1 MKKQILMIG
10 TLLVMVLLS
19 VGSIVAQDS
28 GKMKKEMMP
37 EMEAMMKSPHHSV
50 MMAYKQNLLTFSK
63 ALRDMSKDSKL
74 EDVDLARNAFAEI
87 KRSMEKMD
95 EVHQLHMKMMKPEM
109 MTMMKPMQAKMQ
121 AENMLVKE
129 HITALEKALAVATPN
144 ATDVHNHAA
153 ELVMQLEKSDMPDKK
168 KAMTDKKMKM

>member
-10 TLLVMVLLS
+10 MLSAMVLLS
-19 VGSIVAQDS
+19 VGSIFAQTG

-37 EMEAMMKSPHHSV
+37 DPEAMMKSPHHSV
-50 MMAYKQNLLTFSK
+50 MMAYKHNLLTFSK
-63 ALRDMSKDSKL
+63 ALRDMSKDGKL

-129 HITALEKALAVATPN
+129 HIAALEKALEAVKP
-144 ATDVHNHAA
+144 DVLEINKHAA
-153 ELVMQLEKSDMPDKK
+153 ELIMQLEKTDMPEKK